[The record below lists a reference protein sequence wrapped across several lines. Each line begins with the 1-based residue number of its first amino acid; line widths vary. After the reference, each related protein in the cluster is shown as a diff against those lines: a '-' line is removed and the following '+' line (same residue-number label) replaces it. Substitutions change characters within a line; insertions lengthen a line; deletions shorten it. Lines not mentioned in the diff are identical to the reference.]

1 MKQLPTEN
9 VEDFMAKC
17 RIQADKCKFSTAESE
32 QRLIEQLIL
41 GTAHKKVQ
49 EKLLGEDE
57 TLTVDKAMN
66 IPRTCEATKAHVEAF
81 TSATVSVDFI
91 NRKGQNKNLGSRSKA
106 DSQTKCR
113 KCNLKYPHKGKCPAE
128 GSTCNYCQKPNHW
141 EAACRQKKRD
151 NQGKHN
157 RNRPRNRSRSRR
169 ERSSSRNQAE
179 FREDRNRN
187 IDMIS
192 LSRVD
197 SSSDIE
203 QDFESLSFD
212 SITIRN
218 MSNVKSNQESEAS
231 ASIGIKVD
239 GKPPTLR
246 VKIDTGAEGNV
257 IPMHVIKNFY
267 PEFVNKTGKPLS
279 KIAKP
284 CDTRV
289 TAYNGGTIPH
299 YGTCTISCSYNNKHI
314 STDFYIAEVQGP
326 AILGLR
332 DSIQLK

>member
-1 MKQLPTEN
+1 MSVLSGITPPSLDWSDADLPTAFQNFKKYTELVFSGPLAAKTDKEKATYLLLWLGQEGISIFQTWNLPDERKNSPAEIFKCFEKHFEPKANFRLNRFKLQKMKQLPTEN

-49 EKLLGEDE
+49 EKLLSEDE

-66 IPRTCEATKAHVEAF
+66 IARTYEATKAHMEAF

-151 NQGKHN
+151 NQGKQN

-169 ERSSSRNQAE
+169 ERSSKKQ
-179 FREDRNRN
+179 
-187 IDMIS
+187 I
-192 LSRVD
+192 
-197 SSSDIE
+197 
-203 QDFESLSFD
+203 
-212 SITIRN
+212 
-218 MSNVKSNQESEAS
+218 
-231 ASIGIKVD
+231 
-239 GKPPTLR
+239 
-246 VKIDTGAEGNV
+246 
-257 IPMHVIKNFY
+257 
-267 PEFVNKTGKPLS
+267 
-279 KIAKP
+279 
-284 CDTRV
+284 
-289 TAYNGGTIPH
+289 
-299 YGTCTISCSYNNKHI
+299 
-314 STDFYIAEVQGP
+314 
-326 AILGLR
+326 
-332 DSIQLK
+332 